1 MHTTPRENAN
11 EFQQP
16 FMSATSPGTANVIRV
31 AFRTYRH
38 RRIRSRRAHSV
49 IGPASFRHAT
59 TNEVEFRATVSDG
72 AGTRN
77 EEESTRTDDAA
88 NFTCMRL

>member
-1 MHTTPRENAN
+1 MAFCEPIVTMHTPPRENAN

-49 IGPASFRHAT
+49 IWPRQLQ
-59 TNEVEFRATVSDG
+59 
-72 AGTRN
+72 TRYN
-77 EEESTRTDDAA
+77 Q
-88 NFTCMRL
+88 

>member
-1 MHTTPRENAN
+1 MHTPPRENAN

-16 FMSATSPGTANVIRV
+16 FMSATSPGTANVIRL

-72 AGTRN
+72 AGTATKRN
-77 EEESTRTDDAA
+77 Q
-88 NFTCMRL
+88 FRLSNMAEV